1 MQTASR
7 IEDARGSAFADE
19 NQHNELS
26 LEETERKWVQHAD
39 RIKERTYD
47 INLATASMIPYDPL
61 ADDHLQDFF
70 NSPHTRKH
78 LLKLGLVSENNP
90 D

>member
-1 MQTASR
+1 MQTAPQM
-7 IEDARGSAFADE
+7 EDARGSAFEAE
-19 NQHNELS
+19 NKLNELS
-26 LEETERKWVQHAD
+26 LEDTERKWLQHAD

-78 LLKLGLVSENNP
+78 LLKLGLVREYNS